1 MKKVLILMMIFFN
14 LSLYAAVTCS
24 NFKKQSTCENHTEC
38 RWDTI
43 ILFIGTCTDNA
54 SPVAND
60 DMAAT
65 FKNSSVTIDVTIN
78 DTDDVS
84 INKTT
89 VTIVDQPTNGIV
101 SVNSTTGVVT
111 YTSNST
117 FTGDT
122 FTYTVKDN
130 NGALSNTATVTIT
143 EILPIADYHLDE
155 CVWNGVAG
163 EVKDSGPSGL
173 HAIAINGATIDTGKV
188 CKSGKFD
195 GTNDYV
201 DVGNVLNPLSSSW
214 SVSVWFKWNGKGGD
228 NIIYN
233 KENLYEARVSGGYF
247 QYAWMPHWN
256 WDGGTSFP
264 VTQDTWYHAVV
275 TYDGI
280 TQKVYKDG
288 VKVYE
293 RAQSGAI
300 GTNTNKLLMGARGSG
315 SPGSFFGGNIDEVQI
330 FDMALTAEEITSLYS
345 NESTGKNYNGTERVC
360 SNCVSNINVIE
371 GDSGTTNAL
380 FTLALGKPVSSL
392 TTIDYA
398 TADGTATVANND
410 YNETHGTISFA
421 AGEQTK
427 TVTVTINGDL
437 TFEQDETFKLILS
450 NPTNGLSINSEVIG
464 TIINDDIHFA
474 ADYHLDECVW
484 NGVAGE
490 VKDSGPSGLHAIA
503 INGAT
508 IDTGKVC
515 KSGKF
520 DGTNDYVDVG
530 NVLNPLSSSWSVS
543 VWFKWN
549 GKGGDNIIY
558 NKENLYEARVSGG
571 YFQYAWMPHWNWDGG
586 TSFPVTQDT
595 WYHAVVTYD
604 GITQKVY
611 KDGVK
616 VYERAQSGAIG
627 TNTNKLLMGA
637 RGSGSPGSFF
647 GGNIDEVQIFDMAL
661 TAEKVMSL
669 YNNEAAGKN
678 YDGSGRTCSSCLIA
692 DYHLDECVWNGTSG
706 EVKDSS
712 GNNLNGTAFNGAT
725 TFSPGENGF
734 YRDGNFTNSTD
745 YVDLGHPD
753 LGLGNALTVMGWI
766 NWQIPPST
774 GNSWSNILSYN
785 SSTVSDSHPFV
796 LQHSSNNSKYEFAVT
811 TGTNTRKYV
820 TSSISTQQNVWQ
832 HITGVYDGNTLKIYV
847 NGSDASA
854 STVTQTGTIMIPPA
868 NAKLEIGQWALSSSS
883 RNFNGYLDE
892 IKIFNGALT
901 SIQIN
906 NIYNYE
912 KDGKNYDGTPRDP
925 IVCMP
930 PVSPNCT
937 TFTYNLYHP
946 LSITNKL
953 QTRIAQQAFD
963 LNVTAACNSTGA
975 IPSRKIKNIYAVS
988 GTCPVATT
996 GLPVLWTGS
1005 ADINDTVKTITLSN
1019 LNSTKAYSNIKLML
1033 ETNASELNCSTDNF
1047 AIRPPSFN
1055 ITSPLTSVAA
1065 NTFTL
1070 QLSALNSGTG
1080 YNGTAN
1086 VTTALQTPNANC
1098 PTASG
1103 FLKSSLGAAEPLSI
1117 LFQSDTNSSQMKATD
1132 VGGIYLNVKDSNWTT
1147 VDQPAS
1153 ECVAGSNSTILNG
1166 QGLVGCNID
1175 NNLSLTIKPDHFDL
1189 NATLSNAVTGFTY
1202 LSTDLNMSARLDL
1215 NVTAKTADGNT
1226 TKNYNSGCYAKP
1238 TNYTISYT
1246 APTITPSANLTKLN
1260 YLETN
1265 TSTSGN
1271 VATTTNTFSLTA
1283 LPKIIFGSDTN
1294 GSANLSIKL
1303 NFDRSN
1309 SLSVNPFDLNITS
1322 AVATDTD
1329 SVTGNDTTVGNATF
1343 VYGRVRAY
1351 NITTNEASAP
1361 NPVEFEVYSTTS
1373 SGYVSGM
1380 PQNVLKWY
1388 RNLNHDSTVEGNIIK
1403 GGFSAGAN
1411 DVNVSTAV
1419 APQNGIQNVTVTSSV
1434 DKTVHLDISSWL
1446 WYSLN
1451 PAKIYNYGTDC
1462 TQHPCFIY
1470 DYTDTTIT
1478 SVKGVS
1484 SGTFGGTDFTMTPAN
1499 NIIKKGV
1506 KVFR

>member
-1 MKKVLILMMIFFN
+1 
-14 LSLYAAVTCS
+14 
-24 NFKKQSTCENHTEC
+24 
-38 RWDTI
+38 
-43 ILFIGTCTDNA
+43 
-54 SPVAND
+54 
-60 DMAAT
+60 
-65 FKNSSVTIDVTIN
+65 
-78 DTDDVS
+78 
-84 INKTT
+84 
-89 VTIVDQPTNGIV
+89 
-101 SVNSTTGVVT
+101 
-111 YTSNST
+111 
-117 FTGDT
+117 
-122 FTYTVKDN
+122 
-130 NGALSNTATVTIT
+130 
-143 EILPIADYHLDE
+143 
-155 CVWNGVAG
+155 
-163 EVKDSGPSGL
+163 
-173 HAIAINGATIDTGKV
+173 
-188 CKSGKFD
+188 
-195 GTNDYV
+195 
-201 DVGNVLNPLSSSW
+201 
-214 SVSVWFKWNGKGGD
+214 
-228 NIIYN
+228 
-233 KENLYEARVSGGYF
+233 
-247 QYAWMPHWN
+247 
-256 WDGGTSFP
+256 
-264 VTQDTWYHAVV
+264 
-275 TYDGI
+275 
-280 TQKVYKDG
+280 
-288 VKVYE
+288 
-293 RAQSGAI
+293 SGAI

-345 NESTGKNYNGTERVC
+345 SETTGKNYNGTERVC

-832 HITGVYDGNTLKIYV
+832 HITGVYDGSTLKIYV
-847 NGSDASA
+847 NGIDASA

-868 NAKLEIGQWALSSSS
+868 NAKLEIGQWALSSSL

-892 IKIFNGALT
+892 IKIFNGTLT

-912 KDGKNYDGTPRDP
+912 KDGKNYDGSLRTPPDCGTAATP
-925 IVCMP
+925 
-930 PVSPNCT
+930 
-937 TFTYNLYHP
+937 TYYFDAWDIFRP
-946 LSITNKL
+946 LSDHNISTK
-953 QTRIAQQAFD
+953 IVGKSFD
-963 LNVTAACNSTGA
+963 LNISSLDSTKTVLQDFNGTVCTRIVDSAKNTLSSWNKILFNPAKKSASTAFTLSRA
-975 IPSRKIKNIYAVS
+975 IGGGDNAGVDIHWINNTDA
-988 GTCPVATT
+988 TCPLSSETNNTLASDRFSVRPASFALSSPNAVA
-996 GLPVLWTGS
+996 GINF
-1005 ADINDTVKTITLSN
+1005 DINFTAPIYGAATATSDYNETAGNSFDVTYTEHNASCLTGVFTPSPASFAFSN
-1019 LNSTKAYSNIKLML
+1019 GSNIL
-1033 ETNASELNCSTDNF
+1033 TTRYSEVGIVDV
-1047 AIRPPSFN
+1047 N
-1055 ITSPLTSVAA
+1055 I
-1065 NTFTL
+1065 
-1070 QLSALNSGTG
+1070 
-1080 YNGTAN
+1080 
-1086 VTTALQTPNANC
+1086 
-1098 PTASG
+1098 
-1103 FLKSSLGAAEPLSI
+1103 
-1117 LFQSDTNSSQMKATD
+1117 SDTNK
-1132 VGGIYLNVKDSNWTT
+1132 
-1147 VDQPAS
+1147 PCAS
-1153 ECVAGSNSTILNG
+1153 RYA
-1166 QGLVGCNID
+1166 NID
-1175 NNLSLTIKPDHFDL
+1175 CDDANVSDGTNFTADLLPIGLTQKSITIKPDHFYL

-1202 LSTDLNMSARLDL
+1202 LSTDLNMSAQLDL

-1238 TNYTISYT
+1238 TNYTINYT
-1246 APTITPSANLTKLN
+1246 PKNTIKLN
-1260 YLETN
+1260 YFETN
-1265 TSTSGN
+1265 TSTSGYADIN
-1271 VATTTNTFSLTA
+1271 STSFNLPQILSNHLSNT
-1283 LPKIIFGSDTN
+1283 IFGSDTN

-1343 VYGRVRAY
+1343 VYGRTHAY
-1351 NITTNEASAP
+1351 DVTTNQTSNVP
-1361 NPVEFEVYSTTS
+1361 NPIEIEVYGKNS
-1373 SGYVSGM
+1373 SHLFLNNKF
-1380 PQNVLKWY
+1380 QNVLYWY
-1388 RNLNHDSTVEGNIIK
+1388 RNTDHDNALAGSILSGN
-1403 GGFSAGAN
+1403 AY
-1411 DVNVSTAV
+1411 DT
-1419 APQNGIQNVTVTSSV
+1419 NVTVTTSNPPLNGIQSILLSYS
-1434 DKTVHLDISSWL
+1434 KTIPITRTVHLTIPAWL
-1446 WYSLN
+1446 WYS
-1451 PAKIYNYGTDC
+1451 PTGKTYISTGTDC
-1462 TQHPCFIY
+1462 TTHPCFNY
-1470 DYTDTTIT
+1470 NYTDTSIS